1 MSNEQHPNPWS
12 RDPFSGADNE
22 PTGQAWPQG
31 SQPAGQPQT
40 GQPNPGTSGTSPT
53 GAGTAA
59 SFGEQPR
66 PAADPRGTAPQ
77 GQPAPAQ
84 FHPTTQP
91 NANQQWGT
99 SYPSAFG
106 TPRSGATPAA
116 PVKQGRR
123 GSRLAGLLAVALLAA
138 GVGGGAGFAA
148 SQLGATP
155 TASHTT
161 TSSTTNGSS
170 TTVVQGDPTNPDWTA
185 VAAAASK
192 SVVAIDVVT
201 SSGEAQGSGVVIDA
215 EGHIVTNNHVVSGA
229 RTVTVLL
236 NNHSYEATVVGTDP
250 STDLAV
256 IKLVDPP
263 SDLSVMSIGDNKTLV
278 VGEPVMAIG
287 NPLGL
292 ADTVTTGI
300 VSALNRPVSTTA
312 VTEQQQQPGFGQMNS
327 QTTSET
333 VVTAAIQTNA
343 AINPGNS
350 GGALLNSKGELV
362 GITSSIATLS
372 SGQSQS
378 GNIGIGFA
386 IGSDQVQYVAQ
397 QLIANGTAQ
406 HPQLGLSAHD
416 VQTTGQLGA
425 VVASIVPDSP
435 AAKAGLKV
443 DDLITAIDGQSVSS
457 SESLVAL
464 VRSGRVGE
472 EMKLTVV
479 RGGSQQ
485 EISITPVAA
494 KN

>member
-1 MSNEQHPNPWS
+1 MSNEQYPNPWS
-12 RDPFSGADNE
+12 RDAVNGPTDE
-22 PTGQAWPQG
+22 PTHQVWPQG
-31 SQPAGQPQT
+31 SSQSGAQAAAQPGAQNSAQPGTYQRPQVPPAGASYP
-40 GQPNPGTSGTSPT
+40 TS
-53 GAGTAA
+53 
-59 SFGEQPR
+59 Q
-66 PAADPRGTAPQ
+66 
-77 GQPAPAQ
+77 
-84 FHPTTQP
+84 PTTPTQRGATYSSP
-91 NANQQWGT
+91 
-99 SYPSAFG
+99 AFG
-106 TPRSGATPAA
+106 TAHAQPGLSAPSPARQA
-116 PVKQGRR
+116 KGR
-123 GSRLAGLLAVALLAA
+123 SRLAGVLAVALLAA

-148 SQLGATP
+148 SQLSGAP
-155 TASHTT
+155 SASETT
-161 TSSTTNGSS
+161 TSTTDGNS
-170 TTVVQGDPTNPDWTA
+170 TTVIQGDPTNPDWSA
-185 VAAAASK
+185 VASAASK

-201 SSGEAQGSGVVIDA
+201 ASGEGQGSGVVIDA

-236 NNHSYEATVVGTDP
+236 ANHSYEATVVGTDP

-263 SDLSVMSIGDNKTLV
+263 SDLSVMSFGDNKALV

-300 VSALNRPVSTTA
+300 VSALNRPVTTTA
-312 VTEQQQQPGFGQMNS
+312 VTEQQQPGFGQMFN

-386 IGSDQVQYVAQ
+386 IGSDQVQYVAE

-416 VQTTGQLGA
+416 VQGTGQLGA
-425 VVASIVPDSP
+425 VVAAVVPGSP
-435 AAKAGLKV
+435 AAAAGLQAE
-443 DDLITAIDGQSVSS
+443 DLITAVDGQAVTS

-464 VRSGRVGE
+464 VRAGRVGE

-479 RGGSQQ
+479 RGDSEH
-485 EISITPVAA
+485 EISLTPVAA
-494 KN
+494 SA